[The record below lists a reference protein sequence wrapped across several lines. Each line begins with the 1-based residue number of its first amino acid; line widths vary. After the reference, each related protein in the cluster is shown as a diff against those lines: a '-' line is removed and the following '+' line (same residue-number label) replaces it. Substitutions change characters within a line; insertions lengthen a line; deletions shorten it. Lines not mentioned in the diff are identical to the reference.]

1 MPDAVFAATDRLAVA
16 ALALADDRSLHVPR
30 DMAIV
35 GFDDTPLAAQLR
47 PSLTSVAQPAHDLG
61 TAAVDMLK
69 RLGAGEAVD
78 PVLLAPRLIQR
89 QSTLGPGGRFSP

>member
-1 MPDAVFAATDRLAVA
+1 
-16 ALALADDRSLHVPR
+16 
-30 DMAIV
+30 
-35 GFDDTPLAAQLR
+35 
-47 PSLTSVAQPAHDLG
+47 
-61 TAAVDMLK
+61 MLK